1 VRAEIQEHAL
11 TFEAP
16 CPTVRKT
23 HLDRPGRDE
32 AALAQDEL
40 EPIGCEPRPVER
52 DRVLDHCPL
61 APAHAGHVRGRGP
74 GPQAELH
81 GVTEELRDLGA
92 VDDVLAGHAGDVRA

>member
-1 VRAEIQEHAL
+1 MRAEIQEHAL

-40 EPIGCEPRPVER
+40 EPIGCEPRRWSAIVSSTIAR
-52 DRVLDHCPL
+52 LRRRT
-61 APAHAGHVRGRGP
+61 PAMSVVAGPARWP
-74 GPQAELH
+74 NA
-81 GVTEELRDLGA
+81 A
-92 VDDVLAGHAGDVRA
+92 A